1 MHLLLF
7 LIHRRWK
14 QSKRMN
20 FKGSWKNSSRLAH
33 TVKNLRYYF
42 GSLTNRMKSRTV
54 IGMR

>member
-7 LIHRRWK
+7 LIRRRRK